1 MNHEKFIEDEWAA
14 MNGWHRNITPKVSPD
29 DLLNPGPRMVAEYW
43 KRAGGPTLRSEDIAR
58 LTGSL
63 SRQDAALVEKT
74 IEQLGDDLR
83 SEQRCRE
90 GFEDVVHR
98 KRRTR
103 AEAELAHAI
112 HGYPAKVTLDD
123 LKNAVL
129 AVKAAEIP
137 ATQRAAPGAALTTRL
152 DTVEPEDVAWLWPRR
167 IALGKLTLI
176 AGDPG
181 LGKSFVTLDIAARV
195 SRGQP
200 WPDAPGVPNPSGGVV
215 LLNAEDGL
223 ADTIAPRLDA
233 AGADR
238 RRIVSLDGVAADTP
252 SSTSSER
259 GFNLRDLPALE
270 QAIAEVSDCRLVV
283 IDPITSYLGAVDSH
297 KNAEVRGLLGPL
309 AALAAKHNVAIVA
322 VTHLNKSGNGP
333 AIYRTMGSLAF
344 AAAARAAWAAIKDK
358 EDPRRR
364 LFIPVKNNLSQDTRG
379 LAYRIESPDGGRPC
393 VAWQEGEVSITADD
407 ALADDRDGQR
417 ERTEREDCAEWLT
430 VLLANGPIPAR
441 EVEREARDAGQAVAT
456 LRRAK
461 AEIKVESRR
470 SAFGGPWEWFLP
482 KPAEDAHLPKM
493 ATEGAVSPSSEHL
506 RDKPAAFD
514 EIPPKALTS
523 KGVSIYRER
532 LCEGE
537 HLREGGEPRA
547 SPPPPEPAIE
557 VTPNVLQRWEE
568 AASLAAPPISIRGG
582 GG

>member
-1 MNHEKFIEDEWAA
+1 MNHKKFIEDEWAA
-14 MNGWHRNITPKVSPD
+14 MNGWHRNITPAVSPD
-29 DLLNPGPRMVAEYW
+29 DLLNPGPQMLAEYW
-43 KRAGGPTLRSEDIAR
+43 ERAGGPTLRSEDIAR
-58 LTGSL
+58 LTDNL
-63 SRQDAALVEKT
+63 SRLDAALVEET
-74 IEQLGDDLR
+74 VEQLCDDLR

-90 GFEDVVHR
+90 GFEDVVNR
-98 KRRTR
+98 KRRER
-103 AEAELAHAI
+103 ADAELADAM
-112 HGYPAKVTLDD
+112 HGYPKKATLDK
-123 LKNAVL
+123 LKKAVL
-129 AVKAAEIP
+129 AVEAAKVP
-137 ATQRAAPGAALTTRL
+137 AMQRAAPGAALTTRL
-152 DTVEPEDVAWLWPRR
+152 DTVEPEDVAWLWPGR
-167 IALGKLTLI
+167 IAVGKLTLI

-200 WPDAPGVPNPSGGVV
+200 WPDAPGAPHPAGGVV

-238 RRIVSLDGVAADTP
+238 RRIVSLDGVAADTR

-270 QAIAEVSDCRLVV
+270 QAIAEVGDCRLVV

-344 AAAARAAWAAIKDK
+344 AAAARAAWAVIKDK

-364 LFIPVKNNLSQDTRG
+364 LFVPVKNNLSQDTRG
-379 LAYRIESPDGGRPC
+379 LAYRIEAPDGGRPC

-407 ALADDRDGQR
+407 ALADDRDGHG

-430 VLLANGPIPAR
+430 GLLANGPVLAR
-441 EVEREARDAGQAVAT
+441 EVEREAREAGHSVAT

-461 AEIKVESRR
+461 AKIKAESRR
-470 SAFGGPWEWFLP
+470 SVFGGPWEWSLP
-482 KPAEDAHLPKM
+482 TPTKDAHIPKM
-493 ATEGAVSPSSEHL
+493 PTEGAHSPASEHL
-506 RDKPAAFD
+506 PEDPAVFD
-514 EIPPKALTS
+514 GIPRKALTS
-523 KGVSIYRER
+523 EGVSIYPGGI
-532 LCEGE
+532 CQGE
-537 HLREGGEPRA
+537 HLREGGKRSA
-547 SPPPPEPAIE
+547 SLPPPELAIE
-557 VTPNVLQRWEE
+557 VTPAVLHRWEE
-568 AASLAAPPISIRGG
+568 AASHGSPPISTRGG
-582 GG
+582 RG